1 MDSAKVLIPCS
12 RFTPA
17 TILPALPTTS
27 TTSAAGAQSG
37 SMAFSDRTVPSS
49 VAAPRLA
56 VGKRLRISNAKL
68 EQECEAKQQGLEES
82 SRPKPALVTIKE
94 AVSGFLNS
102 RRRRRQAR
110 RIDGNATRG
119 RQRCRDLPAATP
131 GTARY
136 RHISG

>member
-1 MDSAKVLIPCS
+1 MLSVYSRRYSPCPSDDINYKRCRCPKSINSVL
-12 RFTPA
+12 
-17 TILPALPTTS
+17 
-27 TTSAAGAQSG
+27 G
-37 SMAFSDRTVPSS
+37 SDGPSS
-49 VAAPRLA
+49 VATPRLA